1 MLTLHLY
8 HLPHTNFSSVS
19 RMDFRDFQM
28 FNITTLPV
36 DHVSLKRLC
45 RNFLKE
51 ANTEYLGELPEG
63 TTHPLF
69 THTMQTAWIIQLEDG
84 PNFPN
89 PADIINYT
97 TSALEA
103 KPTSLNLK
111 GLARTAMNGQI
122 ALNFFLDIT
131 RESTL

>member
-1 MLTLHLY
+1 MLTSHLY

-28 FNITTLPV
+28 FNITTLLV

-45 RNFLKE
+45 RNFQKE
-51 ANTEYLGELPEG
+51 AEYLGELPEG
-63 TTHPLF
+63 TVHPLF
-69 THTMQTAWIIQLEDG
+69 MHTMQTAWIIQLKDG

-89 PADIINYT
+89 PADVINYT

-111 GLARTAMNGQI
+111 GLARTAMDGHI